1 MTDHRRDASRSS
13 RTTRTD
19 GTESEVPAQTVPSE
33 SLSVHPSLM
42 YPLPVERV
50 TSLHPV
56 ILTSCHPRARRGAFR
71 PKHTSAK
78 HGKASTL
85 VLATGPRGP
94 VAIVRRHP
102 CGPDQPRDHLLVTCP
117 HRRYI
122 VGHVTG
128 RLRTLHVGY
137 GRYIGYTLVTAFVTF
152 GYILSTLLFGKFGTL
167 QTLHFLLKTLQT
179 LQQRLR
185 YHHSNTVPRCIK
197 PWGL

>member
-1 MTDHRRDASRSS
+1 M
-13 RTTRTD
+13 
-19 GTESEVPAQTVPSE
+19 
-33 SLSVHPSLM
+33 
-42 YPLPVERV
+42 
-50 TSLHPV
+50 
-56 ILTSCHPRARRGAFR
+56 
-71 PKHTSAK
+71 
-78 HGKASTL
+78 
-85 VLATGPRGP
+85 LATGPRGP

-102 CGPDQPRDHLLVTCP
+102 CGPDQPRDHLLVTCT

-137 GRYIGYTLVTAFVTF
+137 GRYISYTLVDKFRNFRLHTF
-152 GYILSTLLFGKFGTL
+152 NFGKFGTL
-167 QTLHFLLKTLQT
+167 QTLQFLLQTLQT